1 MMTTVLYDLNRDASA
16 ACCPEAPGYIK
27 LSRLVSLPGQR
38 SFGTEMFITMAIT
51 STTASVRH
59 DASSECV
66 IDEVETITLYVVRAL
81 CQPE

>member
-27 LSRLVSLPGQR
+27 LSRLVSLLEQR
-38 SFGTEMFITMAIT
+38 SLGTKMFITMAIT

-59 DASSECV
+59 DTQSECV
-66 IDEVETITLYVVRAL
+66 IDELETITLYA